1 MSSMEFSD
9 SVDSQTELKVR
20 DVLAILKRSFV
31 YVWPVK
37 HLFIL
42 KFVLMAGSLIPL
54 IVAPWPMK
62 VLIDHVLLQQP
73 LAESTIR
80 FPPFFQPFIDAMATA
95 EPGQLLVSTI
105 LFLLLLFLIFGAG
118 VGGRFNGAFLAQGQ
132 DTATQSENLISAG
145 WSMAGGLWGLI
156 DLLCNIRLVQGVTN
170 GLRSHLFQRLMRLP
184 MRVLDDHRI
193 GDGVYRTMYDA
204 PSVQGVCFDLTLMPS
219 ISVLSTLASVYVIH
233 YSYGIIIPELIWLAL
248 ATLPLALLFT
258 VPLAGTARKA
268 SQASRGSGSAT
279 TSHIE
284 ENMSNIA
291 TVQSHG
297 RQDDEPGQFAEASNE
312 SFRQFRRVVSVNI
325 LINIASTLAL
335 ALVGLWVFFLVSDKI
350 ISGELSPGDFLV
362 VFGLFGTVGGA
373 AVTLGRLWVDL
384 QGGVAG
390 VRRVLFY
397 IDLPNDDKVAGQ
409 DVSARISDGIVFDD
423 VSLTYPDGRE
433 ALRNINWQ
441 AKVGETI
448 AVVGPTGAGKTSLAY
463 MVPRFI
469 QPTTGRVLIDG
480 HDIQEFDVDGLR
492 NLATYVFQE
501 HYLLA
506 DTIANNIRL
515 GNPCASDDDIRRVA
529 DISGAAEF
537 IEIMPYGYETMLG
550 RDGGKLSVGQKQRL
564 SIARGLLR
572 DSPILILDEPTA
584 ALDPGTERALIAAL
598 NAVKQD
604 RIIIVIAHRLSTISS
619 ADRILFMNEGRITEQ
634 GSHDELMAKADG
646 NYQQF
651 VNLQT
656 GNVLKE

>member
-1 MSSMEFSD
+1 MSSMEFAD
-9 SVDSQTELKVR
+9 QVDSDTALKFR
-20 DVLAILKRSFV
+20 DVVAILKRSFV

-42 KFVLMAGSLIPL
+42 KFLLMIGSLIPI
-54 IVAPWPMK
+54 IVVPWPIK
-62 VLIDHVLLQQP
+62 ILVDHVLLKQP
-73 LAESTIR
+73 LAESTVR
-80 FPPFFQPFIDAMATA
+80 FPPFFQPFVDAMATA
-95 EPGQLLVSTI
+95 DPGQLLVWTI
-105 LFLLLLFLIFGAG
+105 VLLLLLFVIFGAG
-118 VGGRFNGAFLAQGQ
+118 VGERFNGAFLAQGQ
-132 DTATQSENLISAG
+132 DTATQSENLTSAG
-145 WSMAGGLWGLI
+145 WSMAGGLWGLM

-170 GLRSHLFQRLMRLP
+170 GLRTHLFQRLMRLP

-219 ISVLSTLASVYVIH
+219 ISILSTVASVYVMH

-258 VPLAGTARKA
+258 VPLAGKARRA
-268 SQASRGSGSAT
+268 SQASRGSGAAT
-279 TSHIE
+279 TSQIE

-291 TVQSHG
+291 AVQSHG
-297 RQDDEPGQFAEASNE
+297 RQDEKRGEFAEASNE
-312 SFRQFRRVVSVNI
+312 SFRQFRRVVAVNI
-325 LINIASTLAL
+325 AIGIASMLAL
-335 ALVGLWVFFLVSDKI
+335 ASVGLWVFLLVSDKI

-362 VFGLFGTVGGA
+362 VFGLFGAVAGA

-397 IDLPNDDKVAGQ
+397 IDLPNDHMEAGQ
-409 DVSARISDGIVFDD
+409 AVPERISEGIAFED
-423 VSLTYPDGRE
+423 VSLTYPDGRQ
-433 ALRNINWQ
+433 ALHSISWRAN
-441 AKVGETI
+441 VGETI
-448 AVVGPTGAGKTSLAY
+448 ALVGPTGAGKTSLAY

-480 HDIQEFDVDGLR
+480 QDVREFDIAALR
-492 NLATYVFQE
+492 DLTTYVFQE

-515 GNPCASDDDIRRVA
+515 GNPDASDDDIRRVA
-529 DISGAAEF
+529 GISGAAEF
-537 IEIMPYGYETMLG
+537 IEKMPDGYETMLG

-572 DSPILILDEPTA
+572 DTSILILDEPTA

-604 RIIIVIAHRLSTISS
+604 RIIIIIAHRLSTISN
-619 ADRILFMNEGRITEQ
+619 ADRILFMDEGRITEQ
-634 GSHDELMAKADG
+634 GSHDELMVNADG
-646 NYQQF
+646 DYRHF
-651 VNLQT
+651 VDLQT
-656 GNVLKE
+656 GDVLPE